1 MSLSGHSASGPSTAA
16 ALSVADVLK
25 QAAQP
30 LLHASASDGAE
41 ASTERSIISGQ
52 LFSSEVQS
60 GLYINSHDVLYL
72 SDCAFDKCKGRS
84 LSCGLLLAGEVA
96 PIGIRGYDPVVQ
108 TRGRPFLFGLGQPTQ
123 CDRSWRAGTR
133 SRGAGITLNPD
144 FLERFGEHVAE
155 DGLALLHQYLEPGSH
170 SVVLP
175 PSRTLAQ
182 IAARLLSH
190 PYRGPLATLFLESS
204 ALQFVLEI
212 ALLLQDEDRLA
223 RQLGRWHLGRVSE
236 AREILDARLVD
247 PPSSL
252 ELARQVGVNLTTL
265 QENFKAAY
273 GMTLFA
279 YVRAERLKLARE
291 LILDHGLGIAEAG
304 YRVGFGNPA
313 AFTAAYRRHF
323 GHPPSAERGAAL
335 H

>member
-1 MSLSGHSASGPSTAA
+1 MPSSAVSTAA
-16 ALSVADVLK
+16 ALSVADVLR

-30 LLHASASDGAE
+30 SLNASAVTGDGAGPD
-41 ASTERSIISGQ
+41 RSIVSGQ
-52 LFSSEVQS
+52 LFSREVQG
-60 GLYINSHDVLYL
+60 GLFVNTHDILYL
-72 SDCAFDKCKGRS
+72 GDCALDARKDRS

-123 CDRSWRAGTR
+123 CDRLWRAGTR
-133 SRGAGITLNPD
+133 SRGAGITLTPT
-144 FLERFGEHVAE
+144 FLERFGAHVAE
-155 DGLALLHQYLEPGSH
+155 DGLLMLHDYLRPGAR

-175 PSRTLAQ
+175 PSRALAQ
-182 IAARLLSH
+182 IAARLLEH

-212 ALLLQDEDRLA
+212 AILLRDEDRIVG
-223 RQLGRWHLGRVSE
+223 RLGRWHRDRVVE
-236 AREILDARLVD
+236 AREILDAGLAD
-247 PPSSL
+247 PPSSI
-252 ELARQVGVNLTTL
+252 ELSRQVGVNLTTL

-279 YVRAERLKLARE
+279 YVRTERLKLARE
-291 LILDHGLGIAEAG
+291 LILDQGLGIAEAG
-304 YRVGFGNPA
+304 YRVGFASPA

-323 GHPPSAERGAAL
+323 GHPPSAERGTVL
-335 H
+335 N